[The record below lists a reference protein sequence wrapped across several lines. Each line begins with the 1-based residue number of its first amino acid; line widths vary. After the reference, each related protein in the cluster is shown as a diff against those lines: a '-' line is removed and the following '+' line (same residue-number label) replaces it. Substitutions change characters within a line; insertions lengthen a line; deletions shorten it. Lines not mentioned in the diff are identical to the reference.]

1 MRKTYFIS
9 CNKYRKSKNAETS
22 YIFDKT
28 LFFSVVCDKCGSKDG
43 KYLKKI
49 NQSRY

>member
-9 CNKYRKSKNAETS
+9 CNKYRISKNAEIS

-28 LFFSVVCDKCGSKDG
+28 FFSVVCDKCGSKDG